1 MFLTKPIVFQT
12 AVNLSVGLISA
23 CGKTRESTV
32 SRSIVISW
40 FKFEHNIC
48 IYTAHSRDVT
58 SLKHKNVTLSLM
70 LINRSF
76 SMSDFLC

>member
-1 MFLTKPIVFQT
+1 MQMLLLYNINVLTKPIVFQT
-12 AVNLSVGLISA
+12 GLISA

-58 SLKHKNVTLSLM
+58 SLKHKM
-70 LINRSF
+70 
-76 SMSDFLC
+76 